1 MKTTTDEILRAALT
15 GYQLQ
20 MDQVSAKIA
29 EIENML
35 GLTVPL
41 RGRKPSAKTA
51 TSKPAKKQKHKMSAA
66 GRHAI
71 SIAQRLR
78 WQKSK
83 AALHAK
89 LPNKPKRTR
98 AVAA

>member
-1 MKTTTDEILRAALT
+1 MKTTNEELLRAALT

-20 MDQVSAKIA
+20 VERISAKIA
-29 EIENML
+29 EIQAT
-35 GLTVPL
+35 LTPR
-41 RGRKPSAKTA
+41 RGRKPKAKTA
-51 TSKPAKKQKHKMSAA
+51 TSKPAKKQYTMSAA
-66 GRHAI
+66 GREAI
-71 SIAQRLR
+71 RKAQQLR
-78 WQKSK
+78 WKKTK

>member
-1 MKTTTDEILRAALT
+1 MKTTNEEILRAALT

-20 MDQVSAKIA
+20 VEHISAKIA
-29 EIENML
+29 EIQAT
-35 GLTVPL
+35 LTPR

-66 GRHAI
+66 GRKAI
-71 SIAQRLR
+71 AAAQRLR
-78 WQKSK
+78 WQKAK

>member
-1 MKTTTDEILRAALT
+1 MKTTNDEILRAALT

-20 MDQVSAKIA
+20 VEHISAKIA
-29 EIENML
+29 EIQAN
-35 GLTVPL
+35 LTPR

-51 TSKPAKKQKHKMSAA
+51 TSKPAKQKHKMSAA
-66 GRHAI
+66 GRKAI
-71 SIAQRLR
+71 AAAQRLR
-78 WQKSK
+78 WQKAK
-83 AALHAK
+83 AAQHAK